1 MLFGSLLICSIAFCR
16 GVCSF
21 TERNKQKLRK
31 GLLPFSADF
40 GDFFRPEHDDLVELL
55 WRNGQVV
62 LQSQKARKPSLIA
75 NEVRQFQK
83 QNQPLYRSNVSCGN
97 SSNLIQDDET
107 VSWIQDPLDD
117 SFEKEFCSNFFS
129 ELPPADTIEI
139 VKQPIKHFQ
148 DDKQTRFGAFDTATH
163 VTFGNS
169 VKKNSTPAALAEFP
183 MNTMPPPRF
192 QFPDSVRQTK
202 DLGDLGKLVNF
213 SQVPVPV
220 KGDLGSSNRGRESGN
235 LIQGEGRDCS
245 AMTVGSSHCGS
256 NQVPNPNDLDLSRV
270 STSGF
275 GNAGLSAGLS
285 KEDNRKMVAQ
295 GERDKTETMDP
306 TATSSSG
313 GSGSSMDRSRTI
325 GQSTGGN
332 SNKRKGRDG
341 EESECQSETAELES
355 AEGNKA
361 APRSGSSRRTRAA
374 EVHNLSERRRRER
387 INEKMKALQELIP
400 HCNKTDKASM
410 LDEAIEYLKSL
421 QLQLQ
426 VMWMG
431 SGMTPMMFPGIQ
443 HYMSRMA
450 MGMGMAQ
457 PSMPSIHN
465 SMQLPRVPIVD
476 QSVSVAPTPNQPMMC
491 QPQIF
496 NPMNY
501 QNQMQNP
508 ALQEQYARLMGFHHM
523 QPTSQPINV
532 FRFCP
537 SAVLQSQTAAA
548 PGPASGPTAGGS
560 ITNDIVNGNLG

>member
-1 MLFGSLLICSIAFCR
+1 MNYCFPDWNFEGD
-16 GVCSF
+16 
-21 TERNKQKLRK
+21 
-31 GLLPFSADF
+31 LPPAKKST
-40 GDFFRPEHDDLVELL
+40 GPEHDDLVELL

-62 LQSQKARKPSLIA
+62 LQSQKAKKSSLIA

-129 ELPPADTIEI
+129 ELPPADPIDI

-148 DDKQTRFGAFDTATH
+148 DDKQTRFGAFDTSTH

-169 VKKNSTPAALAEFP
+169 VKKSSKPPAALAEFP

-192 QFPDSVRQTK
+192 QFQDSSRQNK

-213 SQVPVPV
+213 SQVPAPPL
-220 KGDLGSSNRGRESGN
+220 KGDLGSSNGGKESGN

-275 GNAGLSAGLS
+275 RNAGLSAGLS
-285 KEDNRKMVAQ
+285 KEDNRKLVAQ

-355 AEGNKA
+355 AEGNKT

-431 SGMTPMMFPGIQ
+431 SGMAPMMFPSVQ

-465 SMQLPRVPIVD
+465 SMQLPRVPMVD

-491 QPQIF
+491 QPQMF

-523 QPTSQPINV
+523 QPASQPINV

-537 SAVLQSQTAAA
+537 SAVLQSQPAAA

>member
-1 MLFGSLLICSIAFCR
+1 MNSCFPDWNFEGDLPPAIHKKSI
-16 GVCSF
+16 GH
-21 TERNKQKLRK
+21 
-31 GLLPFSADF
+31 
-40 GDFFRPEHDDLVELL
+40 EHEELVELL

-62 LQSQKARKPSLIA
+62 LQSQKGRKSNLIS
-75 NEVRQFQK
+75 NESGQFQK
-83 QNQPLYRSNVSCGN
+83 LNQPVCRSSCGN
-97 SSNLIQDDET
+97 SSSLIQEDET
-107 VSWIQDPLDD
+107 VSWIQDPVDD

-129 ELPPADTIEI
+129 ELPLVNPIEI
-139 VKQPIKHFQ
+139 VKQPTKH
-148 DDKQTRFGAFDTATH
+148 DGKHPRFGVFDTTSKH
-163 VTFGNS
+163 PTG
-169 VKKNSTPAALAEFP
+169 LAEFLT
-183 MNTMPPPRF
+183 NSMPPPRF
-192 QFPDSVRQTK
+192 QCLDSTRSNK
-202 DLGDLGKLVNF
+202 DLGDLGEMVN
-213 SQVPVPV
+213 SSRVCVPL
-220 KGDLGSSNRGRESGN
+220 KGDLGSSNGGRECGN
-235 LIQGEGRDCS
+235 LIQVEGRDCS

-256 NQVPNPNDLDLSRV
+256 NQVPNPNDLDVSRV

-285 KEDNRKMVAQ
+285 KEDNRKMVPQ
-295 GERDKTETMDP
+295 SERDKAETMDP
-306 TATSSSG
+306 TTTSSSG

-332 SNKRKGRDG
+332 SNKRKGRDR

-355 AEGNKA
+355 AEGNRT
-361 APRSGSSRRTRAA
+361 APRSGSSRRTRVA

-431 SGMTPMMFPGIQ
+431 SGMAPMMFPSVQ

-450 MGMGMAQ
+450 MGIGMAQ

-476 QSVSVAPTPNQPMMC
+476 QSVSVTPMPNQPMIC

-523 QPTSQPINV
+523 QPASQPINV

-537 SAVLQSQTAAA
+537 PSVLQSQTVAA
-548 PGPASGPTAGGS
+548 PGPAGGPM
-560 ITNDIVNGNLG
+560 TNDILNGNLG

>member
-1 MLFGSLLICSIAFCR
+1 MNYCFPDWNFEGD
-16 GVCSF
+16 
-21 TERNKQKLRK
+21 
-31 GLLPFSADF
+31 LPPANHKKSM
-40 GDFFRPEHDDLVELL
+40 GPEHDDLVELL

-62 LQSQKARKPSLIA
+62 LQSQKAKKPSLIA

-129 ELPPADTIEI
+129 ELPPADPIEI

-169 VKKNSTPAALAEFP
+169 LKKNSKPPAALAEIP

-192 QFPDSVRQTK
+192 QFPDSTRQAK

-213 SQVPVPV
+213 SQVPVPL
-220 KGDLGSSNRGRESGN
+220 KGDLGSSNGGRECGN

-256 NQVPNPNDLDLSRV
+256 NQVPNPNDLDVSRV

-295 GERDKTETMDP
+295 GERDKIETMDP

-431 SGMTPMMFPGIQ
+431 SGMAPMMFPGIQ

-548 PGPASGPTAGGS
+548 PGPACGSTAGGS
-560 ITNDIVNGNLG
+560 IANDIVNANLG

>member
-1 MLFGSLLICSIAFCR
+1 MNYCFPDWNFEGD
-16 GVCSF
+16 
-21 TERNKQKLRK
+21 
-31 GLLPFSADF
+31 LPPSNHKKSM
-40 GDFFRPEHDDLVELL
+40 GPEHDDLVEIL
-55 WRNGQVV
+55 WKNGQVV
-62 LQSQKARKPSLIA
+62 LQSQKPKKTSLMS

-83 QNQPLYRSNVSCGN
+83 QNQPIYRSNVSSGN

-117 SFEKEFCSNFFS
+117 SFEKEFCSNFFD
-129 ELPPADTIEI
+129 ELSPADPIEI

-148 DDKQTRFGAFDTATH
+148 DDKHTRFGAFDTTTTTTQ

-169 VKKNSTPAALAEFP
+169 PKPNLKPSAALVEFP
-183 MNTMPPPRF
+183 TNATMPPPRF
-192 QFPDSVRQTK
+192 QFPDSTRQTK
-202 DLGDLGKLVNF
+202 DLGDLGNMMNF
-213 SQVPVPV
+213 SQVHVPL
-220 KGDLGSSNRGRESGN
+220 KGDLGSSNGGRECGN

-256 NQVPNPNDLDLSRV
+256 NQVPNPNDLDASRV

-275 GNAGLSAGLS
+275 GNACLSAGLS
-285 KEDNRKMVAQ
+285 KEDYRKMVPQ
-295 GERDKTETMDP
+295 GERSKTETMDP

-332 SNKRKGRDG
+332 SNKRKGRDR

-355 AEGNKA
+355 LDGNKA
-361 APRSGSSRRTRAA
+361 APQSGSSRRTRAA
-374 EVHNLSERRRRER
+374 EVHNLSEKRRRER

-431 SGMTPMMFPGIQ
+431 SGMAPMMFPGVQ

-450 MGMGMAQ
+450 MGMGMPQ

-465 SMQLPRVPIVD
+465 SMQLPRIPIVD
-476 QSVSVAPTPNQPMMC
+476 QPVPVAPTPNQPMIC

-523 QPTSQPINV
+523 QPASQPINV

-537 SAVLQSQTAAA
+537 STVLQSQTVTA
-548 PGPASGPTAGGS
+548 PGHASGPAAGGS
-560 ITNDIVNGNLG
+560 IANDIVNGNLG